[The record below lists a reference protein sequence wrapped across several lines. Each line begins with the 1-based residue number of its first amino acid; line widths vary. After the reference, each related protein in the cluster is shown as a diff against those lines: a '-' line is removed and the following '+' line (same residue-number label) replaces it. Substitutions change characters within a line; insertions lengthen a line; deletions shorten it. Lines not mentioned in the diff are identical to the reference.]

1 MNKQSGVI
9 ILAIFSL
16 QGGGA
21 ERFVITLA
29 EGFRKVGYEPHIICF
44 KSEIDY
50 VLPDI
55 PIHFLSYQSY
65 RWLPK
70 KNSKSYFF
78 ESF

>member
-44 KSEIDY
+44 KS
-50 VLPDI
+50 DI
-55 PIHFLSYQSY
+55 SSHKGFI
-65 RWLPK
+65 RTK
-70 KNSKSYFF
+70 VKR
-78 ESF
+78 

>member
-44 KSEIDY
+44 KSQIDY
-50 VLPDI
+50 VLPDTFFI
-55 PIHFLSYQSY
+55 LPILQVAT
-65 RWLPK
+65 K